1 MKISREKRKEDI
13 IKSFFEGKRLKT
25 SFLADKYNVN
35 IRSIQKDI
43 NEIKEILPLKKE
55 KGEYFLEDEYI
66 LKDTQ
71 EMHPLAMDMAINV
84 IDKTLP
90 KYRNIIQDSLD
101 VKLNDIFLFDF
112 ELEEIK
118 NESLFLN
125 LKKAILDEV
134 AIKFEYKGYEK
145 NIYPLKIANFNSYWY
160 LIGYDLID
168 QIIKTFYLDNIDKI
182 YFHNES
188 FIDINSKNK
197 LKNLKITSSWY
208 NENPQKTNLILFNEA
223 KKYISRRIPQNIK
236 IIEKTEEFLKIEFN
250 YFNEIE
256 VLNFVKKWLGNIK
269 IEDKE
274 LKQKVKTL
282 LLDSLNS
289 L

>member
-1 MKISREKRKEDI
+1 MKLSREKRKEEI

-25 SFLADKYNVN
+25 SFLSNKYKVN

-71 EMHPLAMDMAINV
+71 EMHPLAMDMAISI

-90 KYRNIIQDSLD
+90 KYRNIIQDTLD

-134 AIKFEYKGYEK
+134 AIKFEYRQNEK

-160 LIGYDLID
+160 LIGYDLVE
-168 QIIKTFYLDNIDKI
+168 QIIKTFYLDDMGEI

-188 FIDINSKNK
+188 FIDIDTKQK
-197 LKNLKITSSWY
+197 LKKLKITSSWY

-223 KKYISRRIPQNIK
+223 KKYILRRTPKNIK
-236 IIEKTEEFLKIEFN
+236 IIEEKEYLKIEFN

-256 VLNFVKKWLGNIK
+256 LLNFIKKWLGNIK
-269 IEDKE
+269 IEDE
-274 LKQKVKTL
+274 ILKKKLKTL
-282 LLDSLNS
+282 LLNSLNS
-289 L
+289 I